1 MAAQL
6 DQATPHR
13 YPPTS
18 TTPNDITIDV
28 LPAAEETVFDGG
40 SGLLRVKWSYSRLFC
55 FSCVL
60 VGLTATLIDLFESE
74 ASAVKIVGF
83 IAALFGTTL
92 FIHSLVEP
100 RRPTA
105 YRWWFHVDR
114 TEQVGQFMGYIAY
127 ATPMAGVAATFIFL
141 VNAWI
146 YGFEYA
152 FAHSL
157 SGAGPRAQVI
167 TVHAPPSLLCFGAT
181 IVLKKMYQFLQER
194 VNRAAKRPRH
204 RHNWIYFISTVVLAG
219 GAYVA
224 LLLFVIVKDV
234 RALKFGDPL
243 HAVIFKLLYCL
254 LPDYQAL

>member
-1 MAAQL
+1 MATQL
-6 DQATPHR
+6 DQATQHR

-18 TTPNDITIDV
+18 TTQNDVIIDV

-40 SGLLRVKWSYSRLFC
+40 SGLLSVKWSYSRLFC
-55 FSCVL
+55 FGCVF
-60 VGLTATLIDLFESE
+60 VGLTGTLIDLFESE
-74 ASAVKIVGF
+74 ASTVKVVGF
-83 IAALFGTTL
+83 VAALFGTTL
-92 FIHSLVEP
+92 FIHSLIEP

-114 TEQVGQFMGYIAY
+114 TEQVGLFIAYIAY
-127 ATPMAGVAATFIFL
+127 ATPMAGVAATSIFL

-181 IVLKKMYQFLQER
+181 IALGKMYQFLQAR
-194 VNRAAKRPRH
+194 VNRASKRPRH
-204 RHNWIYFISTVVLAG
+204 RHNWIYFFSTVVFTG

-224 LLLFVIVKDV
+224 LLLFVVAKDV
-234 RALKFGDPL
+234 RALKFGDSF
-243 HAVIFKLLYCL
+243 HAMIFELLYRL